1 MNSEGWKQLVKGVN
15 DIRSGLDSPCWL
27 QVIENLVSGVVP
39 TPQTDDKPGL
49 SIEQHCKKAGAQL
62 SSEWFSLWSSSPPRG
77 NKKYYKLY
85 GEKKGIVQQSAALLE
100 S

>member
-1 MNSEGWKQLVKGVN
+1 M
-15 DIRSGLDSPCWL
+15 

-39 TPQTDDKPGL
+39 ALQTADEPGL
-49 SIEQHCKKAGAQL
+49 SIEQPFKKAGAQL
-62 SSEWFSLWSSSPPRG
+62 SIEWFSLRSSPPPRG

-85 GEKKGIVQQSAALLE
+85 GEKKGIVQQLAALPE